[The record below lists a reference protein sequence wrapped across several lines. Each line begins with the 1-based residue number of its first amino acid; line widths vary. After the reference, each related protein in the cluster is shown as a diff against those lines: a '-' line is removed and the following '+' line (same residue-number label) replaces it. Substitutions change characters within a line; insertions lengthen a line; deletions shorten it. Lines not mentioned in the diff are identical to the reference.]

1 MTRNTPKPRTT
12 AFLLAGLVV
21 LIVLTLATPP
31 AAAAGDGSTRARN
44 GSWLDPL
51 HWAVAWITDAV
62 AAWSPAPSAL
72 WGQTGHIAD
81 PNGTPSSGQ
90 TETTGGGEAPPTDAI
105 WGRTGEVADPNGAPS
120 SGQTQ
125 ATGDGA
131 APLTSPGEGALLTP

>member
-21 LIVLTLATPP
+21 LALATPP
-31 AAAAGDGSTRARN
+31 AAAAGDDGGLARN
-44 GSWLDPL
+44 GSWLDTL
-51 HWAVAWITDAV
+51 ERAAAWITDAV
-62 AAWSPAPSAL
+62 AAWLPAPSAL
-72 WGQTGHIAD
+72 WGQTGGVAD
-81 PNGTPSSGQ
+81 PDGTPSSGQ
-90 TETTGGGEAPPTDAI
+90 TETTGSGGTPPTDAI